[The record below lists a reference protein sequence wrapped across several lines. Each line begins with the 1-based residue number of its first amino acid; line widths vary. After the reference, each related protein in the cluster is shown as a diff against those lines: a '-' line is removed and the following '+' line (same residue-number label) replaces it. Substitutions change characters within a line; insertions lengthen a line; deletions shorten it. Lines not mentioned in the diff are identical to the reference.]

1 MYTDEQNEEE
11 IDEIINQEY
20 KVWKY
25 NSHYLYDT
33 LFISAV
39 EWPSLTLSWLPD
51 YEINDGIITQKLV
64 IGTHTS
70 SNEQNYLL
78 ICKIKF
84 PEQKEE
90 KISQEISNL
99 FYDKE
104 DIEKYKKIP
113 KKLEVEYRINH
124 QGEINRARPMPQKN
138 KSNIIATKCPNGEI
152 HIFDYL
158 KHPKK
163 PTDMQVKPEMRLTGH
178 TKEGFGLNWNTIKE
192 GYLISGSDD
201 NRICVWDIGKNDEK
215 NCLINTYESHMGV
228 VEDVCFNKIEENIFA
243 SCGDDRKMMIWDLRQ
258 QNPVFNIEAHVQE
271 VNTIDFNPFNEYL
284 LLTGSND
291 KTCALW
297 DLRNLKKKLHNF
309 KHHINDVI
317 NVKWNP
323 FIMSMFASS
332 SSDRRV
338 DIWDLSNIGNNN
350 TNGNSNAHSGKD
362 KEKNKENNEEDFA
375 PTELLF
381 THGGHTS
388 RVADFDWNPNQELT
402 IASFAD
408 DNIIQVWKM
417 ADKLYYED

>member
-1 MYTDEQNEEE
+1 MYTEEQNEEE

-25 NSHYLYDT
+25 NSHYLYDSLLT
-33 LFISAV
+33 MAV
-39 EWPSLTLSWLPD
+39 EWPSLTVYWLPD
-51 YEINDGIITQKLV
+51 LEIEDGIETQKII
-64 IGTHTS
+64 IGTHTTGT
-70 SNEQNYLL
+70 EQNYLL
-78 ICKIKF
+78 ICKIKL
-84 PEQKEE
+84 PHQNEE
-90 KISQEISNL
+90 IKSPEISN
-99 FYDKE
+99 FYYSPE
-104 DIEKYKKIP
+104 NIEKFKKIS
-113 KKLEVEYRINH
+113 KKIEVEYRINH
-124 QGEINRARPMPQKN
+124 QGEVNRARAMPQKN

-163 PTDMQVKPEMRLTGH
+163 PIDMQVKPEMRLTGH
-178 TKEGFGLNWNTIKE
+178 TKEGFGLNWSPLKE

-201 NRICVWDIGKNDEK
+201 HRICVWDINSKNK
-215 NCLINTYESHMGV
+215 NSLLCTYESHLGV
-228 VEDVCFNKIEENIFA
+228 VEDVCFNKILENVFA

-258 QNPVFNIEAHVQE
+258 QNPVYNVEAHVQE

-284 LLTGSND
+284 ILTGSND
-291 KTCALW
+291 KNCALW

-317 NVKWNP
+317 SVKWNP
-323 FIMSMFASS
+323 HIMSMFASS

-338 DIWDLSNIGNNN
+338 DIWDLSNIG
-350 TNGNSNAHSGKD
+350 KD
-362 KEKNKENNEEDFA
+362 TNNEEDFA
-375 PTELLF
+375 PSELLF

-402 IASFAD
+402 IASVSD
-408 DNIIQVWKM
+408 DNIVQVWKM

>member
-1 MYTDEQNEEE
+1 M
-11 IDEIINQEY
+11 
-20 KVWKY
+20 
-25 NSHYLYDT
+25 
-33 LFISAV
+33 
-39 EWPSLTLSWLPD
+39 
-51 YEINDGIITQKLV
+51 
-64 IGTHTS
+64 
-70 SNEQNYLL
+70 
-78 ICKIKF
+78 
-84 PEQKEE
+84 
-90 KISQEISNL
+90 
-99 FYDKE
+99 
-104 DIEKYKKIP
+104 

-124 QGEINRARPMPQKN
+124 QGEVNRARPMPQKD
-138 KSNIIATKCPNGEI
+138 KSNIIATKCPSGEV

-158 KHPKK
+158 KHPQK
-163 PTDMQVKPEMRLTGH
+163 PKDMQVKPEMRLSGH
-178 TKEGFGLNWNTIKE
+178 TKEGFGLNWSPLKE

-201 NRICVWDIGKNDEK
+201 NRICVWDINNADEK
-215 NCLINTYESHMGV
+215 NCLINTYESHLGV

-258 QNPVFNIEAHVQE
+258 QIPVFNVEAHVQE

-317 NVKWNP
+317 SVKWNP

-338 DIWDLSNIGNNN
+338 DIWDLSNINNN
-350 TNGNSNAHSGKD
+350 TNNGNNSHNGKD
-362 KEKNKENNEEDFA
+362 KNKEKDNEEDCA
-375 PTELLF
+375 PSELLF

>member
-1 MYTDEQNEEE
+1 MYTDDQNEEE

-33 LFISAV
+33 LLTMAV

-51 YEINDGIITQKLV
+51 YEVSDGIVTQKIL
-64 IGTHTS
+64 IGTHTTGT
-70 SNEQNYLL
+70 EQNYLL

-84 PEQKEE
+84 PEQKEASMGND
-90 KISQEISNL
+90 ITNL
-99 FYDKE
+99 YYNPQ
-104 DIEKYKKIP
+104 DIQNYKKIP

-124 QGEINRARPMPQKN
+124 QGEVNRARAMPQKN
-138 KSNIIATKCPNGEI
+138 MSNIIATKCPNGEI

-158 KHPKK
+158 KHPQK
-163 PTDMQVKPEMRLTGH
+163 PIDMQVKPEMRLIGH
-178 TKEGFGLNWNTIKE
+178 TKEGFGLNWSPLKQ

-201 NRICVWDIGKNDEK
+201 NRICVWDINNDNEK

-228 VEDVCFNKIEENIFA
+228 VEDVCFNKLEENIFA

-309 KHHINDVI
+309 KHHVNDVI
-317 NVKWNP
+317 SVKWNP

-338 DIWDLSNIGNNN
+338 DIWDLSNINGNNN
-350 TNGNSNAHSGKD
+350 ASHI
-362 KEKNKENNEEDFA
+362 KEKNKEKDKENNEEDCA
-375 PTELLF
+375 PSELLF
-381 THGGHTS
+381 IHGGHTS

>member
-1 MYTDEQNEEE
+1 MYAEDQNEEE

-33 LFISAV
+33 LLTGAV
-39 EWPSLTLSWLPD
+39 EWPSLTVAWLPD
-51 YEINDGIITQKLV
+51 IEIKDNILIQKL
-64 IGTHTS
+64 IMGTHTTS
-70 SNEQNYLL
+70 SEQNYLL
-78 ICKIKF
+78 ICQIKL
-84 PEQKEE
+84 PLEKET
-90 KISQEISNL
+90 IINNDTSN
-99 FYDKE
+99 FSYDKT
-104 DIEKYKKIP
+104 DIEKYKNLSKKI
-113 KKLEVEYRINH
+113 EIEYRINH

-152 HIFDYL
+152 HIFDYK
-158 KHPKK
+158 KHPQK
-163 PTDMQVKPEMRLTGH
+163 PIDMQVKPDMRLVGH
-178 TKEGFGLNWNTIKE
+178 TKEGFGLNWNFLKE

-201 NRICVWDIGKNDEK
+201 HRICVWDINSKETLLHTFENH
-215 NCLINTYESHMGV
+215 LGV
-228 VEDVCFNKIEENIFA
+228 VEDVCFNKLQENIFA

-258 QNPVFNIEAHVQE
+258 TMPIFSVEAHVQE

-323 FIMSMFASS
+323 HIMSMFASS

-338 DIWDLSNIGNNN
+338 DIWDLSNIGKD
-350 TNGNSNAHSGKD
+350 TSND
-362 KEKNKENNEEDFA
+362 EDVA
-375 PTELLF
+375 PSELLF

-388 RVADFDWNPNQELT
+388 RVADFDWNINQELT
-402 IASFAD
+402 IASVAD
-408 DNIIQVWKM
+408 DNIIQIWKM
-417 ADKLYYED
+417 SEKLYYED